1 MKYVGSLPPQGYT
14 FGAAYQNAAPNYYYN
29 GGGYYQ
35 QPYYGYGYK
44 QMYDTLEIR
53 RRQEEEAK
61 RRLEERNG
69 QIESMKEMIRVNCH
83 FFGEEVDNDSLN
95 EYYSDNRLFDI
106 QKENQERA
114 EMYNIHQNHMQQVA
128 YRKQMEQ
135 QRMNMTYNT
144 EVKDMSLLEFLSG
157 PGRDDYIA
165 ALENKRYHESRQA
178 IGGLYNHQGYDE
190 LLKIHNANKYL
201 NPYATIDDMEISLPS
216 HIKREKDIR
225 RQQFLQSIMTGAG
238 VMNG

>member
-35 QPYYGYGYK
+35 QPYYGYGYQ
-44 QMYDTLEIR
+44 QMYDPLEIR

-95 EYYSDNRLFDI
+95 EYYSDKKKIKNVQRCIIYIKIICNRLHI
-106 QKENQERA
+106 
-114 EMYNIHQNHMQQVA
+114 
-128 YRKQMEQ
+128 
-135 QRMNMTYNT
+135 
-144 EVKDMSLLEFLSG
+144 
-157 PGRDDYIA
+157 
-165 ALENKRYHESRQA
+165 ESKW
-178 IGGLYNHQGYDE
+178 N
-190 LLKIHNANKYL
+190 N
-201 NPYATIDDMEISLPS
+201 
-216 HIKREKDIR
+216 RE
-225 RQQFLQSIMTGAG
+225 
-238 VMNG
+238 